1 MKRLFVFRTVM
12 IAVAGFLALGVSVPA
27 QVANNTAVVGT
38 VLDSAGS
45 AVAGAKVTAVEESTG
60 VAYPGTTNEQGYY
73 SIKFIPPGTYD
84 VTVDQASFNKVT
96 KTGTIVP
103 IDQAVRT
110 DFSLKA
116 GSETQTVTVSASTPP
131 IPTDDATL
139 GETFDTKAVQ
149 DLPLLGHNALEIA
162 ATASNVTIGPSS
174 GYNGVPPGED
184 FIGAGQREIQS
195 SMTLD
200 GVSIMNN
207 LITLAPARPSS
218 DMINEV
224 QMQSGNYPAQY
235 GSYLGLHVN
244 LVSKSGTNDL
254 HGTVYDYIQNTDL
267 NAHQF
272 TDPVGSPKQI
282 ENYNQYGFGVGG
294 PVYIPKLY
302 NGRNKTFFFGSYEK
316 LKQVGQAS
324 SIVSV
329 LTPAMES
336 GDFSAAGIPQLHD
349 PSTGLPYPNNQIP

>member
-1 MKRLFVFRTVM
+1 MKRLFVLCPVLGL
-12 IAVAGFLALGVSVPA
+12 AGFATLTQA
-27 QVANNTAVVGT
+27 QVANNTALVGT
-38 VLDSAGS
+38 VLDSSGS
-45 AVAGAKVTAVEESTG
+45 AVVGAKVTAVEESTG
-60 VAYPGTTNEQGYY
+60 VVYPGTTNAQGYY

-84 VTVDQASFNKVT
+84 VTVEQTSFSKLT

-131 IPTDDATL
+131 IQTDDATI

-149 DLPLLGHNALEIA
+149 DLPLMGHNALEIA

-174 GYNGVPPGED
+174 GYNNVPPGED

-207 LITLAPARPSS
+207 LITTAPARPSS
-218 DMINEV
+218 DVISEV

-235 GSYLGLHVN
+235 GAYLGIHIN
-244 LVSKSGTNDL
+244 LVSKSGSNEL
-254 HGTVYDYIQNTDL
+254 HGSLYDYIENTVF
-267 NAHQF
+267 NAKPF
-272 TDPVGSPKQI
+272 LATATSKKPVLH
-282 ENYNQYGFGVGG
+282 YNQYGFALGG
-294 PVYIPKLY
+294 PVTIPKLY
-302 NGRNKTFFFGSYEK
+302 NGRDKTFFFESWEK
-316 LKQVGQAS
+316 LDQIGQS
-324 SIVSV
+324 TSIGSV
-329 LTPAMES
+329 ITPAMEK
-336 GDFSAAGIPQLHD
+336 GDFSALGGYNVANGTCVP
-349 PSTGLPYPNNQIP
+349 